1 MSTHTYASYLEIDK
15 LLSAQRSMTD
25 SDDELLFIVIHQ
37 AHELWFK
44 LAIHELSCAIEA
56 LQRERPSNGDC
67 TIAFKR
73 LSRVSEIQ
81 RVLIASWGVLTTLTP
96 DEFHVFRLTV
106 GQNGA
111 SGFQSIQYRVL
122 EFKLGLKYRTVHFEK
137 PVDGG
142 YQKVEIDVFANA
154 PTDQDRKALENA
166 LHEPSIYD
174 AVNYFISKHLP
185 MFGILQPPSTEYAL
199 AYRKKLPVFNAWRY
213 VYQNR
218 ENEPQLYQLG
228 EKLVDLE
235 DAFRRWRFAHV
246 ATVSRVIGNSTGTGG
261 STGIRYLRQ
270 AADKLFDDPIY
281 PELWDVRNA
290 MFSPTEFDLGSAGY
304 S

>member
-1 MSTHTYASYLEIDK
+1 MSAHTYSSYLEIDK

-56 LQRERPSNGDC
+56 LQRERPSNSDC
-67 TIAFKR
+67 VIAFKR

-122 EFKLGLKYRTVHFEK
+122 EYKLGLKYRVVRFDK
-137 PVDGG
+137 AVDGG
-142 YQKVEIDVFANA
+142 YRTVELDVFANA
-154 PTDQDRKALENA
+154 RTEEDRQALEDA
-166 LHEPSIYD
+166 LNRPSIYD
-174 AVNYFISKHLP
+174 AVIYYMSKHLP
-185 MFGILQPPSTEYAL
+185 MFGIREALPAEYAEP
-199 AYRKKLPVFNAWRY
+199 YSKKLPVFNAWRY

-218 ENEPQLYQLG
+218 ENEPELYQLG

-261 STGIRYLRQ
+261 STGLRYLRQ

-290 MFSPTEFDLGSAGY
+290 MFSPTEFDLKSAGY
-304 S
+304 

>member
-44 LAIHELSCAIEA
+44 LAIHELGCAIAA

-67 TIAFKR
+67 VIAFKR

-81 RVLIASWGVLTTLTP
+81 RILIASWGVLTTLTP

-122 EFKLGLKYRTVHFEK
+122 EFKLGLK
-137 PVDGG
+137 
-142 YQKVEIDVFANA
+142 
-154 PTDQDRKALENA
+154 
-166 LHEPSIYD
+166 
-174 AVNYFISKHLP
+174 
-185 MFGILQPPSTEYAL
+185 
-199 AYRKKLPVFNAWRY
+199 
-213 VYQNR
+213 
-218 ENEPQLYQLG
+218 
-228 EKLVDLE
+228 
-235 DAFRRWRFAHV
+235 
-246 ATVSRVIGNSTGTGG
+246 
-261 STGIRYLRQ
+261 
-270 AADKLFDDPIY
+270 
-281 PELWDVRNA
+281 
-290 MFSPTEFDLGSAGY
+290 
-304 S
+304 

>member
-44 LAIHELSCAIEA
+44 LAIHELSCAIDA

-67 TIAFKR
+67 IIAFKR

-142 YQKVEIDVFANA
+142 YQPVEIDVFASA
-154 PTDQDRKALENA
+154 RTDGDRQALEDA
-166 LHEPSIYD
+166 LTRPSIYD
-174 AVNYFISKHLP
+174 AVNYFISNHLP
-185 MFGILQPPSTEYAL
+185 MFEIQDAITGNYA
-199 AYRKKLPVFNAWRY
+199 APYRKKLPVFNAWRY
-213 VYQNR
+213 IYENR
-218 ENEPQLYQLG
+218 ENEPELYQLG

-246 ATVSRVIGNSTGTGG
+246 ATVSRVIGNSSGTGG
-261 STGIRYLRQ
+261 STGIRYLRH
-270 AADKLFDDPIY
+270 AADKLFDSPIY

-290 MFSPTEFDLGSAGY
+290 MFSPTEFDVGNAGY
-304 S
+304 

>member
-67 TIAFKR
+67 VIAFKR

-154 PTDQDRKALENA
+154 PTDQDRTVLENA

-185 MFGILQPPSTEYAL
+185 MFGILQPPSTEYAQ

-218 ENEPQLYQLG
+218 ENEPELYQLG

-246 ATVSRVIGNSTGTGG
+246 ATVSRVIGNSAGTGG

>member
-1 MSTHTYASYLEIDK
+1 MSTHTYSSYLEIDK
-15 LLSAQRSMTD
+15 LLSAQRSMTE

-44 LAIHELSCAIEA
+44 LAVHELSCAIGA
-56 LQRERPSNGDC
+56 LQRERPANSDC
-67 TIAFKR
+67 IIAFKR

-106 GQNGA
+106 GQNNA

-122 EFKLGLKYRTVHFEK
+122 EFKLGLKYRIVHFEK
-137 PVDGG
+137 PVADG
-142 YQKVEIDVFANA
+142 YRTLEFDVFANA
-154 PTDQDRKALENA
+154 RSDQDRAALENA
-166 LHEPSIYD
+166 LNGPSIYD
-174 AVNYFISKHLP
+174 AAIYYMSQHLP
-185 MFGILQPPSTEYAL
+185 MFRIRDAL
-199 AYRKKLPVFNAWRY
+199 ATGYAERYRKKLPVFNAWRY

-218 ENEPQLYQLG
+218 ENEPELYQLG

-261 STGIRYLRQ
+261 STGLRYLRQ
-270 AADKLFDDPIY
+270 AANRLFDEPIY

-290 MFSPTEFDLGSAGY
+290 MFSPTEFDLKSAGY
-304 S
+304 